1 MRVSLSPRARR
12 IWRRLT
18 GGRIGLEEALRSAT
32 PAGVEEIRALGCRR
46 SVGVVRR
53 VDQLW
58 VVVKGGEKEARELED
73 RLVDLLSEV
82 TGERRMGWGGRV
94 FLRVTA
100 VGDFERPEAVRSVLE
115 RRCLACAAISGALA
129 LLEVAWCPLN
139 PSLYAG
145 IAIVSTLSGY
155 LLPWRSGSFELM
167 RECLDRR
174 GRLPALV
181 SVAMASLTFAGL
193 GLAFALLEAGA
204 GLPGLILAACGVGVV
219 SVRFLDRVN
228 RELVR
233 AGGG

>member
-1 MRVSLSPRARR
+1 LRVSLSPRARR
-12 IWRRLT
+12 VWRHLT
-18 GGRIGLEEALRSAT
+18 GGRMGLEEALRRAT
-32 PAGVEEIRALGCRR
+32 PEGVEEVRALGCRR

-58 VVVKGGEKEARELED
+58 VVVKGNEREARELED
-73 RLVDLLSEV
+73 RLIDLLSEV

-100 VGDFERPEAVRSVLE
+100 VGDFERPEAVRSALE
-115 RRCLACAAISGALA
+115 RRCLACTAVSGALA
-129 LLEVAWCPLN
+129 LLEAAWHPLN
-139 PSLYAG
+139 LSLYAG
-145 IAIVSTLSGY
+145 IAIVSALSGY

-167 RECLDRR
+167 RECLGEG
-174 GRLPALV
+174 GRLTALV
-181 SVAMASLTFAGL
+181 STAMASLTFAGL

-204 GLPGLILAACGVGVV
+204 GLLGLILTACGVGVV

-233 AGGG
+233 AGGR